1 MHDSIATIDQAK
13 NTLLDLAIRFG
24 PRLLTAL
31 MIVIVGIVVSRWFS
45 RWLGRG
51 LSRIELEPPLFAK
64 PIAEGSSKGIND
76 HSRIA
81 DRGQLAAA
89 CSELLRAFDQPVLVE
104 SYLPGREV
112 TVGIV
117 GNGCGASVVGV
128 MEVLFKEGN
137 DHDYTAL
144 NKDEYEQRVTY
155 RLLDGEPLG
164 ERARQVCLRLLT
176 LAPRTRAQLADALRK
191 RGIPDE
197 TADEVLSRFEDV
209 GLIDDAA
216 FARAWVESRHYG
228 RGLAGRALSAELKQ
242 RGVAADEIRA
252 AIEERLGPDAE
263 VSAAR
268 RLIDKKLESTKAL
281 PPDQRTRRLAGMLA
295 RKGYPAGLAFRVI
308 REALEAEGDL
318 AFPEDEPVFDEADSD
333 TE

>member
-1 MHDSIATIDQAK
+1 MPKRPRNGGPWSAGSGRLSQ
-13 NTLLDLAIRFG
+13 G
-24 PRLLTAL
+24 PRSTPWGDA
-31 MIVIVGIVVSRWFS
+31 
-45 RWLGRG
+45 
-51 LSRIELEPPLFAK
+51 PQDPL
-64 PIAEGSSKGIND
+64 
-76 HSRIA
+76 
-81 DRGQLAAA
+81 
-89 CSELLRAFDQPVLVE
+89 
-104 SYLPGREV
+104 
-112 TVGIV
+112 
-117 GNGCGASVVGV
+117 
-128 MEVLFKEGN
+128 
-137 DHDYTAL
+137 
-144 NKDEYEQRVTY
+144 QR
-155 RLLDGEPLG
+155 RRSADGEALDEHEDPAFVEDRKG
-164 ERARQVCLRLLT
+164 GAGGAAEQPEQRARQVCLRLLT

-263 VSAAR
+263 ASAAR
-268 RLIDKKLESTKAL
+268 RLVDRKLDSTRSL
-281 PPDQRTRRLAGMLA
+281 PPEQRTRRLAGMLA

-318 AFPEDEPVFDEADSD
+318 AFPEDELSFDEVDSD